1 MTIKG
6 LENIYNRAVAR
17 AILSF
22 IYDNITDVE
31 EVNIIEEGGDE
42 YEYIINDDHYLIIST
57 DDEYNVIDNFNED
70 EYNGAL
76 YGNVSEEWRPYLNKD
91 KWIEENGIGEIEEW
105 WDAMHST
112 TVLKYITRY
121 GDMNIYVI
129 E

>member
-6 LENIYNRAVAR
+6 LENIYDRAVAR

-31 EVNIIEEGGDE
+31 EVNVDEGEEE

-57 DDEYNVIDNFNED
+57 DDEYNAINSFNEA
-70 EYNGAL
+70 EYNEAL
-76 YGNVSEEWRPYLNKD
+76 YGNVTEEWRPYLNKD
-91 KWIEENGIGEIEEW
+91 KWIEDNGIGELEEW

-112 TVLKYITRY
+112 TVLTYITEY
-121 GDMNIYVI
+121 GGINIYSI

>member
-6 LENIYNRAVAR
+6 LENIYDRAVAR

-31 EVNIIEEGGDE
+31 EVNIDEGEEE

-57 DDEYNVIDNFNED
+57 DDEHNTIDSFNED
-70 EYNGAL
+70 EYNEAL

-91 KWIEENGIGEIEEW
+91 KWIEDNGIGRIEEW

-112 TVLKYITRY
+112 TVLTYITKY
-121 GDMNIYVI
+121 DGINIYSI

>member
-6 LENIYNRAVAR
+6 LENIYNKAVAR

-31 EVNIIEEGGDE
+31 EVNIDEGEEE

-57 DDEYNVIDNFNED
+57 DDEYNIIDSFNED
-70 EYNGAL
+70 EYNEAL

-91 KWIEENGIGEIEEW
+91 KWIEDNGIGEIEEW

-112 TVLKYITRY
+112 TVLTYITRY
-121 GDMNIYVI
+121 GGINIYSI
-129 E
+129 K